1 MQSVREHLTPGI
13 RVPTKMH
20 LSLVI
25 RADKIADEP
34 AAELLFRACAGL
46 ISLLLCLACLP
57 WNAAASPV
65 EPQNRIV
72 AIGDIHGQFDDFCLM
87 LRRTHLTDEQNHWI
101 GGNTTLVQT
110 GDVIDRGPE
119 GRKAMD
125 LILALET
132 EAQKAGGRVVPLLGN
147 HEVMNLLG
155 DMRYVTAPNYA
166 AFAENDSEKRR
177 QAAYREYSAWLASH
191 SKSLASV
198 SQPIF
203 PTTEEGWMSTHP
215 AGLLEYREA
224 LGPDGKYGKWIRH
237 HDTVVE
243 IGGIVFLHGGIAPAL
258 TSMSLEKIN
267 SQVREEIETFDKTMR
282 ELQSQK
288 IVLPFF
294 TLREIALA
302 VQLKLVEERSA
313 STPPDADFHNRLVHL
328 LDVSNWLCMRDDG
341 PLWFRGYDTWSDEAG
356 VEQIS
361 KILAPYHASH
371 IVVAHTVQKGPH
383 IRSRFDGKVFLIDT
397 GMVYKDKG
405 GKPSALD
412 IQAGRFTAIYL
423 DGQEALFDD
432 KSPAVGVKG
441 N

>member
-1 MQSVREHLTPGI
+1 
-13 RVPTKMH
+13 MH
-20 LSLVI
+20 LSTRI
-25 RADKIADEP
+25 QAGKMAGQP
-34 AAELLFRACAGL
+34 TAELLFRACAGL
-46 ISLLLCLACLP
+46 LSFLLGLGLLP
-57 WNAAASPV
+57 WSAAASPV

-72 AIGDIHGQFDDFCLM
+72 AIGDIHGEFDDFCRILK
-87 LRRTHLTDEQNHWI
+87 RTHLIDEQNHWI
-101 GGNTTLVQT
+101 GGNTTFVQT

-119 GRKAMD
+119 GREAMD
-125 LILALET
+125 LLMALET
-132 EAQKAGGRVVPLLGN
+132 EAGKAGGRVIPLLGN
-147 HEVMNLLG
+147 HEVMNLFG
-155 DMRYVTAPNYA
+155 DLRYVTPPNYA
-166 AFAENDSEKRR
+166 AFADNDSEKRR
-177 QAAYREYSAWLASH
+177 QVAYREYTAWLASH
-191 SKSLASV
+191 SKSLATV

-224 LGPDGKYGKWIRH
+224 FGPDGKYGKWIRH
-237 HDTVVE
+237 HDTVIEVE
-243 IGGIVFLHGGIAPAL
+243 GVIFLHGGIAPAL
-258 TSMSLEKIN
+258 NSMSLEKIN
-267 SQVREEIETFDKTMR
+267 SQVREEIDTFDKTMR
-282 ELQSQK
+282 ELQAQK

-294 TLREIALA
+294 TLREIVLA

-313 STPPDADFHNRLVHL
+313 PTPPDADFHNRLVHL
-328 LDVSNWLCMRDDG
+328 LDVSNWLCMRDEG

-361 KILAPYHASH
+361 KVLAPYHASH

-412 IQAGRFTAIYL
+412 IQAGKITAIYL

-432 KSPAVGVKG
+432 KSPAVGVKR